1 MGRIGR
7 SSKPTSRPVS
17 HEVVAVV
24 LIAIAAL
31 LLLSLA
37 TYNPK
42 DLSWNSTG
50 PAHAPSNLIGRFG
63 AYVGDFFIQLFGLAS
78 FSIPILMTAI
88 ALRTL
93 LGGDPVLPAR
103 KVAGSILL
111 LVALSGFLAL
121 FPDMGISF
129 LRNSH
134 NGGVVGYLVEGGL
147 AHVMNTA
154 GAAIVLS
161 ATTLLTLML
170 AMEISLH
177 RLGAVLALLGTHLPR
192 ISKEKPMQAQPPEE
206 RETWLTRW
214 RRSLEARAEAKRARA
229 LAKLRMKR
237 EARAASPDAS
247 MSVSRKSSG
256 L

>member
-1 MGRIGR
+1 MSRVER
-7 SSKPTSRPVS
+7 SNKPASRPVS
-17 HEVVAVV
+17 AEVLAVV
-24 LIAIAAL
+24 LIALAAL

-50 PAHAPSNLIGRFG
+50 PGHPPSNLIGRFG
-63 AYVGDFFIQLFGLAS
+63 AYVSDFFIQLFGPAS
-78 FSIPILMTAI
+78 FSIPLLMGAI

-93 LGGDPVLPAR
+93 LGGDPVLPPR
-103 KVAGSILL
+103 KIAGSALL
-111 LVALSGFLAL
+111 LAALSGFLAL
-121 FPDMGISF
+121 FPEIGISI
-129 LRNSH
+129 LKNSH
-134 NGGVVGYLVEGGL
+134 NGGVAGYLIEGGL
-147 AHVMNTA
+147 AHIMNTA
-154 GAAIVLS
+154 GAAIVLT

-214 RRSLEARAEAKRARA
+214 RRSLEAR
-229 LAKLRMKR
+229 
-237 EARAASPDAS
+237 
-247 MSVSRKSSG
+247 
-256 L
+256 